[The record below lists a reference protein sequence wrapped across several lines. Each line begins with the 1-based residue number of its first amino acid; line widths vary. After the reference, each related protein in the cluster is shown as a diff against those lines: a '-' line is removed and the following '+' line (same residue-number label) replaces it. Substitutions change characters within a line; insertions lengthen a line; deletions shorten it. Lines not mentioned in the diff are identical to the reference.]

1 MIMPIFVGGDN
12 GMMIISYFLLGSVG
26 VVQSR
31 KKNSLTKTIT
41 KIFIEGFGN
50 IAFGNYAIFC
60 VWRIINGSGDLGIFG
75 GVFQARKIGFR
86 R

>member
-1 MIMPIFVGGDN
+1 MLGKYN
-12 GMMIISYFLLGSVG
+12 FLT
-26 VVQSR
+26 
-31 KKNSLTKTIT
+31 NTCT

-75 GVFQARKIGFR
+75 GVFQAGKYGSEGRWNIRIFR
-86 R
+86 SQYLGYEVFKEKP

>member
-1 MIMPIFVGGDN
+1 MRSVEGYRLGK
-12 GMMIISYFLLGSVG
+12 YHFLT
-26 VVQSR
+26 
-31 KKNSLTKTIT
+31 NACTKL
-41 KIFIEGFGN
+41 FIEGFGN

-60 VWRIINGSGDLGIFG
+60 MGRIKNGSGDLGILG